1 MPEADGRPDLLA
13 ATATIALAAPRGSGR
28 PPGRKN
34 NKPDVQGWHEEEES
48 ARILGED
55 IQTRR
60 RKRRA
65 GRPPYDW
72 VRHGRHVLYRDG
84 CEEEHLANELRERT
98 AAAKPRRR
106 GRPRGAR

>member
-1 MPEADGRPDLLA
+1 MTEADGRQELLA
-13 ATATIALAAPRGSGR
+13 STETIAIVSPRGSGR

-34 NKPDVQGWHEEEES
+34 NKPNIQGWHEEEES

-55 IQTRR
+55 VQTRR

-65 GRPPYDW
+65 GQPPYDW

-84 CEEEHLANELRERT
+84 CEEEHLASELRKRT
-98 AAAKPRRR
+98 ATAEPRRR
-106 GRPRGAR
+106 GRPRRLR